1 MTGKIAYFGKNGKVG
16 FEEHELPEVEPGAM
30 LVRVLSSNICG
41 SDVKN
46 WKTGASLGVGG
57 DKTCQG
63 HEFVGR
69 IERLGRQVEAHGGG
83 RARIIAGRARRRPHE
98 CHECHQQTS
107 GQGQGVAC
115 CGAAVSSCHFPGKS
129 TRACL

>member
-1 MTGKIAYFGKNGKVG
+1 MTGKIAYFGKDGKVG
-16 FEEHELPEVEPGAM
+16 FVEHELPEVEPGAM

-46 WKTGASLGVGG
+46 WKSGVSLGVGG

-69 IERLGRQVEAHGGG
+69 IERLGESVTTDYAGQPVQVGDRVVAAYYITCG
-83 RARIIAGRARRRPHE
+83 E
-98 CHECHQQTS
+98 C
-107 GQGQGVAC
+107 
-115 CGAAVSSCHFPGKS
+115 
-129 TRACL
+129 RACKMGRSAGSSLS